1 MNKLLVLMALRL
13 LDLWVAHG
21 RRFNSKQAIM
31 FKCRGLIEHDK
42 FLTGRQVKR

>member
-21 RRFNSKQAIM
+21 RGFSAKQATM
-31 FKCRGLIEHDK
+31 FKCRGLIEHDR
-42 FLTGRQVKR
+42 FLTDRKVKR